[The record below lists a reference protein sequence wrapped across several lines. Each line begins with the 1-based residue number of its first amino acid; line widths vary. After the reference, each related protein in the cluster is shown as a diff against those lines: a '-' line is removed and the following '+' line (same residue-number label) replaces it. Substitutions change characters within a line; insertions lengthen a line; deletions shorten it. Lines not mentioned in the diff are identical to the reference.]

1 MSDELEV
8 LRSVAGEG
16 GDSGEVQA
24 SSRTTSAQAP
34 AGRAKTTFQL
44 TSRLGVAKCMAANG
58 RLEIKLPRDFS
69 SLDRRKLQAAVA
81 RMLDE
86 LS

>member
-1 MSDELEV
+1 M
-8 LRSVAGEG
+8 LRNIAGEG
-16 GDSGEVQA
+16 VDNGEAPV
-24 SSRTTSAQAP
+24 SSRTASAQGP